1 MPDGSLVPQ
10 DAVRPAPAEPD
21 APELLPHPALS
32 THPNV
37 FVQGPA
43 EGGETRDGPASAT
56 PGGELRCAVTGEVC
70 AAERYHC
77 ISKPELVLG
86 PSAYTA
92 ARFPPPYSAA
102 DFVRVGR
109 GGARGSRSVGAE
121 WSDLEVLKLLEGLEG
136 AEDDW
141 DKVAQHVGSKSKE
154 ECVKQLLRL
163 PIEDRF
169 LDARLEEG
177 TDAGWENGHV
187 VSQLAFLCQG
197 VDPAVAQAAT
207 KAAFQALA
215 KGPGADAGADAGP
228 GEEALQQSA
237 SNVVALAA
245 AARRARSL
253 AVGEEREVQRLVA
266 KVVSLQMEKLRLKLR
281 NFDRLEALL
290 VKERE
295 ALGRQR
301 GARVALNQPAP

>member
-10 DAVRPAPAEPD
+10 DAVHPAPAEPD
-21 APELLPHPALS
+21 ATELLPHPALS

-37 FVQGPA
+37 FVKDPA
-43 EGGETRDGPASAT
+43 EGGETRDGPASAA

-86 PSAYTA
+86 PSAYAA

-109 GGARGSRSVGAE
+109 AGARGARSVGVE

-141 DKVAQHVGSKSKE
+141 DKVAEHVGTKSKE

-177 TDAGWENGHV
+177 VDAGWENGHV
-187 VSQLAFLCQG
+187 ASQLAFLCQG

-215 KGPGADAGADAGP
+215 KGPDADAGAD
-228 GEEALQQSA
+228 EEALQQSA

-301 GARVALNQPAP
+301 GARVALDQPAP